1 MFVHAGFSTEPT
13 EAKSAE
19 TDGLDSLFWKSQ
31 SKRPIRDS
39 ANSCPRAFLVA
50 VLAILA
56 FIIKGT
62 AANVLSPEQ
71 FMEPPIEARP
81 GAYWAWLNGNADLPQ
96 ITRELEEMKDK
107 GMSGA
112 EIWDVKCLNNK
123 AGAVPAGPPFLGP
136 ESVKAISHAID
147 EADRLKL
154 RLGLVASS
162 SWNAGGS
169 WVTPDWGL
177 KGLMFTET
185 AVKGPGVVEQLL
197 PRAAAAY
204 YKDTAVLALPSLP
217 NKMIDTA
224 ASVVNLTDQMDAKG
238 LLKWNVPVGE
248 WVILR
253 LGCGSTGE
261 LLMIPSPNSVGLVI
275 DHMDPEATRRHF
287 DTIIRKILEVRKDLG
302 ALKYM
307 EVDSIEVSQDADWT
321 DNFVREFLSRRG
333 YDPTPYLPLLKGWK
347 LADTDL
353 TERFRRDF
361 LLTRSDMWIDYHY
374 RNGSELLNRHGLQLV
389 GEPGHGGSPMVE
401 PLKALGAVDVPRGE
415 FWNKRPFW
423 VIKEAASAGH
433 IYGRRVIDSESFT
446 SFRHWQEG
454 PAEYK
459 QLADIAFCAGMN
471 RLTYHNF
478 AHNPPQAGLPGW
490 VYHAGEHINVNTTW
504 WPVSKPFHY
513 YLGRCSYLLQQG
525 LPVADVCYYYGD
537 DAPNLVAPPR
547 VDPAL
552 GNVDPQS
559 CKHCE
564 KGPAAPLPRQNPAP
578 TDALGIGYDYDVVNS
593 DVILNRMKVKDGRIV
608 LPDGMS
614 YGVLV
619 LPERQDMPL
628 EVLQKLDYLVRE
640 GATVLG
646 PKPTR
651 TNTLGGY
658 PRCDQQVKDLADKL
672 WGECDGKTIH
682 ERRYGQGRI
691 VWERKRVRQVLADS
705 GIGADCVFSAKTG
718 TNGLDYVH
726 RRTEQADIY
735 FISHTNDRQLDM
747 ECVFRVSGK
756 CPELWIPETGLVAR
770 YPVYESVAA
779 GTKVPLLLP
788 PYGSAFVVFRE
799 PADAVHLVDV
809 PQIFGKAPATED
821 VPDVELIAGQQG
833 KFEWLA
839 WASGICVLRGADGT
853 RREVVVDRVS
863 EPRIL
868 TGSWEVRF
876 AKERGAPESTVFEDL
891 HSWSTD
897 MEEGVKYFSGT
908 AAYHKQFVLPGDWN
922 SSGERV
928 FLDLGRVRNVADVT
942 LNDKRLGI
950 CWTSPARL
958 DVTDILRPGSNTLL
972 VEVTNLWAN
981 RMIGDGKLPLEKRI
995 CRSSLP
1001 PLTGPL
1007 LESGLLGPVRLL
1019 NARQIIGD
1027 VKKQDH

>member
-1 MFVHAGFSTEPT
+1 MRTQCNKTLGDWANCGF
-13 EAKSAE
+13 AA
-19 TDGLDSLFWKSQ
+19 L
-31 SKRPIRDS
+31 R
-39 ANSCPRAFLVA
+39 VA
-50 VLAILA
+50 VVATLALGP
-56 FIIKGT
+56 KGG
-62 AANVLSPEQ
+62 AATDPSPER

-81 GAYWAWLNGNADLPQ
+81 GAYWAWLNGNMDLPQ

-112 EIWDVKCLNNK
+112 EIWDVLCMKN
-123 AGAVPAGPPFLGP
+123 ASGVVPAGPAFLGP

-147 EADRLKL
+147 EADRLGL

-177 KGLMFTET
+177 KQLVFTET
-185 AVKGPGVVEQLL
+185 IVKGPAVVEQVL
-197 PRAAAAY
+197 PQAAAAY
-204 YKDTAVLALPSLP
+204 YKDTAVLAFPSTP
-217 NKMIDTA
+217 GKVIEGA
-224 ASVVNLTDQMDAKG
+224 AAVVNLSERMDAKG
-238 LLKWNVPVGE
+238 RLQWNAPAGE
-248 WVILR
+248 WVVLR
-253 LGCGSTGE
+253 MGCASTGE
-261 LLMIPSPNSVGLVI
+261 KLMIPSPNSVGLVT
-275 DHMDPEATRRHF
+275 DHMDPEATQRHF
-287 DTIIRKILEVRKDLG
+287 DYIIGKILEVRKDLG

-307 EVDSIEVSQDADWT
+307 EVDSIEVSQGADWT
-321 DNFVREFLSRRG
+321 DHFVREFRGRRG

-347 LADTDL
+347 LADSDL
-353 TERFRRDF
+353 AERFRRDF
-361 LLTRSDMWIDYHY
+361 LLTRSDLWIDNHY
-374 RNGSELLNRHGLQLV
+374 SKGSQLLNQHGLQLV

-433 IYGRRVIDSESFT
+433 IYGRRVIDAESFT

-552 GNVDPQS
+552 GAVDPNF
-559 CKHCE
+559 CKHCQ
-564 KGPAAPLPRQNPAP
+564 KRPASPLPLQNPAP
-578 TDALGIGYDYDVVNS
+578 TAALGAGYDYDVVNS

-614 YGVLV
+614 YAVLV
-619 LPERQDMPL
+619 LPEREDMPL
-628 EVLQKLDYLVRE
+628 AVLQKLDELVRA

-646 PKPTR
+646 PKPKR
-651 TNTLGGY
+651 TNTLAGY
-658 PRCDQQVKDLADKL
+658 PQCDQQVADLADKL
-672 WGECDGKTIH
+672 WGECDGKAVH
-682 ERRYGQGRI
+682 QRRCGQGRI
-691 VWERKRVRQVLADS
+691 VWDRKRVRQVLADLK
-705 GIGADCVFSAKTG
+705 IGADCTLSAKTG
-718 TNGLDYVH
+718 TEGLDYVH

-735 FISHTNDRQLDM
+735 FISNSNEKVLDV
-747 ECVFRVSGK
+747 ECIFRVSGK
-756 CPELWIPETGLVAR
+756 CPELWMPETGAVAR
-770 YPVYESVAA
+770 YPVYKSVAA

-788 PYGSAFVVFRE
+788 AYGSAFVVFRE
-799 PADAVHLVDV
+799 PAAAAHLVDV
-809 PQIFGKAPATED
+809 PQIFGKAPATEE
-821 VPDVELIAGQQG
+821 VPAVELMADRQG
-833 KFEWLA
+833 KLEMLA
-839 WASGICVLRGADGT
+839 WTSGTCVLSGTDGT
-853 RREVVVDRVS
+853 RREGVVAPIPA
-863 EPRIL
+863 PRTL

-876 AKERGAPESTVFEDL
+876 AKDRGAPASKVFEVL
-891 HSWSTD
+891 HSWNTD
-897 MEEGVKYFSGT
+897 AEDGVKFFSGT
-908 AAYHKQFVLPGDWN
+908 AAYHKQFELPAEWLKGGD
-922 SSGERV
+922 RA
-928 FLDLGRVRNVADVT
+928 FLDLGRVRNVAQVT
-942 LNDKRLGI
+942 LNDQRLGI

-958 DVTDILRPGSNTLL
+958 EVTGILRPGANTLV

-981 RMIGDGKLPLEKRI
+981 RMIGDGNLPPEKRI
-995 CRSSLP
+995 CHSNLP

-1007 LESGLLGPVRLL
+1007 LDSGLLGPVRLL
-1019 NARQIIGD
+1019 NARKIVGD
-1027 VKKQDH
+1027 LMVPE